1 MANQQRKRHALVF
14 WTGRRL
20 ALAFTAWQDY
30 AIRKQL
36 TGDKLQRAAALWSK
50 QALAAAFY
58 GWIEGEAPTMLLR
71 PHGAHLPAGQLC
83 LWRNGLSDSCP
94 ALEQAPVASACQQR
108 TWQHLNMVA
117 RAEMQT
123 APRHLVFVLRP
134 RPLGRPMSKIQA

>member
-58 GWIEGEAPTMLLR
+58 GWIEGEAPCAFLAAMLLW
-71 PHGAHLPAGQLC
+71 PHGKPLPSWAAVSLARISVQFA
-83 LWRNGLSDSCP
+83 SC
-94 ALEQAPVASACQQR
+94 
-108 TWQHLNMVA
+108 T
-117 RAEMQT
+117 
-123 APRHLVFVLRP
+123 
-134 RPLGRPMSKIQA
+134 